1 MFTRNWYKYIAS
13 CLNNDAVG
21 TVKTLTGE
29 GYSPASYNEA
39 IKLCYK
45 VNAYST
51 ASLHYL
57 RNSLSDYAGPVIGT
71 GTTAPTVDDYC
82 LSGDV
87 ITTFMASANI
97 TKEDTED
104 GSIITAVYTITN
116 TGDSAFTV
124 GEIGLLSSAQ
134 SGYRDLK
141 YKVLFERTVLDSPV
155 TIEAGGVGV
164 VTYTLRLNYP
174 T

>member
-1 MFTRNWYKYIAS
+1 MFTKNWYKYIAS
-13 CLNNDAVG
+13 CLNNAAVG

-29 GYSPASYNEA
+29 SYSPASYNDA

-45 VNAYST
+45 VNSYNT

-57 RNSLSDYAGPVIGT
+57 RNSLSDYSGPVIGT
-71 GTTAPTVDDYC
+71 GTTAPTVDDYF

-87 ITTFMASANI
+87 ITTFTSSVNI
-97 TKEDTED
+97 TTEDTED
-104 GSIITAVYTITN
+104 GSIITALYTITN

-124 GEIGLLSSAQ
+124 GEIGLLGTAK
-134 SGYRDLK
+134 SGQNDPKYR
-141 YKVLFERTVLDSPV
+141 VLFERTVLDSPV
-155 TIEAGGVGV
+155 TIEPGGVGQ
-164 VTYTLRLNYP
+164 VTYTIRMNYP